1 MNDGS
6 DQNRADGE
14 PDRDL
19 GEEMSPQLE
28 QAAEQG
34 DEVLQPVETSEGPA
48 RKSKMP
54 PSRIAFLVF
63 VVVAAVAIVVELSA
77 RRNFT
82 RSVEALDQAL
92 EKGEKYEKGEKGG
105 SAVYRKDLDEL
116 FYGSPSKQY
125 DEKTSTETFTWR
137 GIRAHRLEV
146 EYGVMEFVSR
156 YKTP

>member
-1 MNDGS
+1 MNDES

-14 PDRDL
+14 RDHDL
-19 GEEMSPQLE
+19 GEEMSPELE

-48 RKSKMP
+48 RKPKMP

-82 RSVEALDQAL
+82 RSVETLEKAL
-92 EKGEKYEKGEKGG
+92 EKGGKDG
-105 SAVYRKDLDEL
+105 SAVYRKDLDKL

-146 EYGVMEFVSR
+146 EYGVMEFVSGF
-156 YKTP
+156 KTP